1 MTIKIKIDKNGK
13 IRKVRCNGSTGLA
26 RAAVQTIANKPRR
39 YAIRRT
45 KSSLFFGALKRGI
58 CRIGYVLKS
67 TGAAFRAACITAG
80 SREDVP
86 RHQNSEA

>member
-1 MTIKIKIDKNGK
+1 MKIKIKIDKNGK
-13 IRKVRCNGSTGLA
+13 IKKVRSSGSTGLA
-26 RAAVQTIANKPRR
+26 RAALQTIANKPRR

-80 SREDVP
+80 SIEDVP
-86 RHQNSEA
+86 RHQSEG